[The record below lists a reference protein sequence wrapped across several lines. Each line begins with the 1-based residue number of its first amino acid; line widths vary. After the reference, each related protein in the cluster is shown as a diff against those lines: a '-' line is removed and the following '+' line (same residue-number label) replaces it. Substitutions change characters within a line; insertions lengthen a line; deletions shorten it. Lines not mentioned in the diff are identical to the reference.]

1 MIPFNIGK
9 ETAHL
14 SPNELIKLIQD
25 IQSSVLVEGKAVKS
39 SKLRN

>member
-25 IQSSVLVEGKAVKS
+25 IQSSVLVEGKSVQTS
-39 SKLRN
+39 NIRN